1 MAWKS
6 KDAERTPS
14 DVPFVVANDPS
25 KVSTAIG
32 WLRLFSVSR
41 STCKKAY
48 DATQQKG
55 HHVVTTRN
63 SLGIQL
69 HHVKRTAPIT
79 H

>member
-1 MAWKS
+1 MEIKRCRKNSFRRAL
-6 KDAERTPS
+6 RRGH
-14 DVPFVVANDPS
+14 DPS